1 MARGVKKKE
10 NRNKVKSINKSVRL
24 TPEQWQRAKSLID
37 AKGYTFSE
45 LIIYL
50 LNIENANDKP

>member
-24 TPEQWQRAKSLID
+24 TPEQWQRAQTLID
-37 AKGYTFSE
+37 AKECTFSE